1 MDSDDYYGENIL
13 QSFFD
18 YRQRYPQVEI
28 WKYGAIEHYIEHNL
42 SIRDKINDVVPFISE
57 SKTDILRMVLE
68 MEYIP
73 LFGYVWNGFYRR
85 SIITAHNIRF
95 SERYIMED
103 FMFSFEYLTQAKSMG
118 TIPDVY
124 YHYIL
129 DFDKSSL
136 SKKRESKYYEMYR
149 LKVQTIY
156 EYMQTAT
163 LTIMLVF
170 NY

>member
-1 MDSDDYYGENIL
+1 MVRTYCNHFLIIVSVIRRLKYGNM
-13 QSFFD
+13 
-18 YRQRYPQVEI
+18 
-28 WKYGAIEHYIEHNL
+28 GAIEHYIEHNL